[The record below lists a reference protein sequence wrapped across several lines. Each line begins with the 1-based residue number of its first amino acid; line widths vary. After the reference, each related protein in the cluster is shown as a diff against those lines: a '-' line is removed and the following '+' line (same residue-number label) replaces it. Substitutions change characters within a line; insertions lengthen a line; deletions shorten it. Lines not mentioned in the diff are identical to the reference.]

1 LVLQPT
7 LEGPPPLPATQE
19 TAIVT
24 LTSSLVNKRRADVS
38 LEQLVD
44 NLIEAGWHVID
55 SDFDMAAFCH
65 WRKQAL
71 DCIGALMGPA
81 HAYTHY
87 FKDFVEHAEKV
98 SLLTGAGILIATKEQ
113 MAKDKPQSPTAP

>member
-1 LVLQPT
+1 M
-7 LEGPPPLPATQE
+7 
-19 TAIVT
+19 
-24 LTSSLVNKRRADVS
+24 S
-38 LEQLVD
+38 LEQSVD

-55 SDFDMAAFCH
+55 SDFDMIAFAH

-87 FKDFVEHAEKV
+87 FKDFVDQAEKV
-98 SLLTGAGILIATKEQ
+98 SLLTGAGILVATKEQ
-113 MAKDKPQSPTAP
+113 MAKRQSPGTPSAGD

>member
-1 LVLQPT
+1 M
-7 LEGPPPLPATQE
+7 
-19 TAIVT
+19 
-24 LTSSLVNKRRADVS
+24 S

-55 SDFDMAAFCH
+55 SDFDMVAFAH

-87 FKDFVEHAEKV
+87 FKDFVEQAEAT
-98 SLLTGAGILIATKEQ
+98 SLLTGAGILVATKEQ
-113 MAKDKPQSPTAP
+113 VAKSRRQSSANG

>member
-1 LVLQPT
+1 MSP
-7 LEGPPPLPATQE
+7 
-19 TAIVT
+19 
-24 LTSSLVNKRRADVS
+24 
-38 LEQLVD
+38 EQLVD

-55 SDFDMAAFCH
+55 SDFDMMAFTH

-87 FKDFVEHAEKV
+87 FRDFVEQAEKA
-98 SLLTGAGILIATKEQ
+98 SLLTGEGILVATKEQ
-113 MAKDKPQSPTAP
+113 VAKAERESQTAP

>member
-1 LVLQPT
+1 MSP
-7 LEGPPPLPATQE
+7 
-19 TAIVT
+19 
-24 LTSSLVNKRRADVS
+24 
-38 LEQLVD
+38 EQLVD

-55 SDFDMAAFCH
+55 SDFDMMAFTH

-87 FKDFVEHAEKV
+87 FRDFVEQAEKA
-98 SLLTGAGILIATKEQ
+98 SLLTGEGILVATKEQ
-113 MAKDKPQSPTAP
+113 IAKAQRQSPTGPAARA